1 MPLAGIRR
9 RDYNDYSYHCPYQE
23 VLTDMRQEDYSPKQ
37 TAAMKGRMRRMR
49 DQYRRR
55 LIAAT
60 VIFFILGAVAGVF
73 AHRWYV
79 DRTPTDTLKVATPE
93 PTAAAVTLAPQVTPE
108 AWDMSETGQPSDE
121 GDDIFPDSVDEGTDS
136 GAELDAFPEVDSQQ
150 LTEDGT
156 QQDGGNMLLIAPG
169 EKLEPQP
176 DAATQAPEGDAAVV
190 QPEVAGTADTAAT
203 EPADVNAEAGN
214 PEIAQTAEAAD
225 AQATDTAEAGN
236 PEMIQTAEAAD
247 AQTAET
253 AEAADAQTAETA
265 EATDAQAAGTA
276 EAADAQAAE
285 TAEAGNAETAE
296 TAEAANAQASEAAAT
311 PDAGYGPQV
320 VAIVPYGESF
330 TYTTEINADG
340 NARVEATN
348 EPYETVCFTQTMKKY
363 MRPTD
368 YAEKYATQYRM
379 QGNEAGAS
387 FELTLIDYIGNT
399 TIIPQNVVDVSLRS
413 ESGNTVEHGYQL
425 MDAEIDGRYGIS
437 LPTNT
442 PTTFYK
448 RFAYPVDGEDM
459 KYLVITTY
467 KNGQTQMILFELESE
482 KPPEPEV
489 IYPTLQRGL
498 VNDDVLNLQNRLAE
512 LGYLNVTPDGTF
524 GPKTE
529 EAIKSAQ
536 AAFGMEPNGI
546 ADNAFQQKLFEGAAP
561 SVGEGAGYVTLSEG
575 SAGEAVVRL
584 QKRLAELGYYN
595 GKADGG
601 YGPKMVAAVKKAQ
614 ADYGM
619 EQTGTATSEFQRRA
633 FANAVDAGDESAALD
648 TGYTVLQKG
657 SKGDAVV
664 KLQLALREQGYY
676 NGKADGGYGPMMV
689 TAVKE
694 AQAAFGMEQTGIAD
708 VAFQQRLYGSV
719 TAPTEAPDEA
729 ADASTEGAEG

>member
-1 MPLAGIRR
+1 
-9 RDYNDYSYHCPYQE
+9 
-23 VLTDMRQEDYSPKQ
+23 MRQEDYSPKQ
-37 TAAMKGRMRRMR
+37 TAAMKARVRRMR
-49 DQYRRR
+49 EQYRRR
-55 LIAAT
+55 LIAAM

-79 DRTPTDTLKVATPE
+79 DRTPKDTLMATTPE
-93 PTAAAVTLAPQVTPE
+93 PTAAAEVTLAPQVTPE
-108 AWDMSETGQPSDE
+108 AWDMSDSGQPSDE
-121 GDDIFPDSVDEGTDS
+121 EDDIFPESVDDGADS

-150 LTEDGT
+150 LTEDGEAQEEAQESEGT
-156 QQDGGNMLLIAPG
+156 GLLIAPG

-176 DAATQAPEGDAAVV
+176 NAAEDASNQAPTG
-190 QPEVAGTADTAAT
+190 
-203 EPADVNAEAGN
+203 EAG
-214 PEIAQTAEAAD
+214 EAQPD
-225 AQATDTAEAGN
+225 QATDDAAE
-236 PEMIQTAEAAD
+236 
-247 AQTAET
+247 AET
-253 AEAADAQTAETA
+253 AELDAEGA
-265 EATDAQAAGTA
+265 EAGDA
-276 EAADAQAAE
+276 EAAE
-285 TAEAGNAETAE
+285 TAPAEAPAEQ
-296 TAEAANAQASEAAAT
+296 AEAAEAAAA
-311 PDAGYGPQV
+311 PDLGYGPQV

-330 TYTTEINADG
+330 TYTTEIDARG

-348 EPYETVCFTQTMKKY
+348 EPYETICFTQSMKKY

-368 YAEKYATQYRM
+368 YAEKYATQYKM
-379 QGNEAGAS
+379 QGDEAGAS
-387 FELTLIDYIGNT
+387 FELTLIDYTGNT
-399 TIIPQNVVDVSLRS
+399 AIVPQNVVDVSLRS

-425 MDAEIDGRYGIS
+425 MDAEIDGKYGIS

-498 VNDDVLNLQNRLAE
+498 VNDDVLNLQKRLAE

-536 AAFGMEPNGI
+536 AAFDMEPNGI

-561 SVGEGAGYVTLSEG
+561 NVGEGAGFVTLSDG
-575 SAGEAVVRL
+575 STGEAVVRL
-584 QKRLAELGYYN
+584 QKRLAELGYYS
-595 GKADGG
+595 GRADGG
-601 YGPKMVAAVKKAQ
+601 YGPQMVAAVKKAQ
-614 ADYGM
+614 ADFGM
-619 EQTGTATSEFQRRA
+619 EQTGTATSEFQKRA
-633 FANAVDAGDESAALD
+633 FADVVEAGDENAGLD

-676 NGKADGGYGPMMV
+676 SGKADGGYGPLMV
-689 TAVKE
+689 TAVKA
-694 AQAAFGMEQTGIAD
+694 AQAAFGLEQTGIAD
-708 VAFQQRLYGSV
+708 VAFQQHLYGSV
-719 TAPTEAPDEA
+719 TAPTEAPTEAPEEA
-729 ADASTEGAEG
+729 ADADTEG

>member
-1 MPLAGIRR
+1 
-9 RDYNDYSYHCPYQE
+9 
-23 VLTDMRQEDYSPKQ
+23 MRQDDYSPKQ
-37 TAAMKGRMRRMR
+37 TAAMKARVRRMR

-55 LIAAT
+55 LIVAM

-79 DRTPTDTLKVATPE
+79 DRTPTDTLMVATPE
-93 PTAAAVTLAPQVTPE
+93 PTAAVQVTLAPQVTPE
-108 AWDMSETGQPSDE
+108 AWDMSDSELPSDE
-121 GDDIFPDSVDEGTDS
+121 EDDIFPESGDDGADS

-150 LTEDGT
+150 LTEDGDA
-156 QQDGGNMLLIAPG
+156 QDEAQETGETGLLIAPG

-176 DAATQAPEGDAAVV
+176 NAAEEVEVTPSSALDDEAAQSEEANAEDSEEAV
-190 QPEVAGTADTAAT
+190 TADLEAN
-203 EPADVNAEAGN
+203 EAE
-214 PEIAQTAEAAD
+214 
-225 AQATDTAEAGN
+225 
-236 PEMIQTAEAAD
+236 
-247 AQTAET
+247 
-253 AEAADAQTAETA
+253 
-265 EATDAQAAGTA
+265 
-276 EAADAQAAE
+276 
-285 TAEAGNAETAE
+285 AETAE
-296 TAEAANAQASEAAAT
+296 TAQADAPVEQDEAAEAGEAEASAEQEEAVESAAAQ
-311 PDAGYGPQV
+311 DQGYGPQV

-348 EPYETVCFTQTMKKY
+348 EPYETICFTQSMKNY

-368 YAEKYATQYRM
+368 YAEKYATQYKM

-425 MDAEIDGRYGIS
+425 MDAEIDGKYGIA

-448 RFAYPVDGEDM
+448 RFAYPADGEDM

-536 AAFGMEPNGI
+536 AAFGMEQNGI

-561 SVGEGAGYVTLSEG
+561 NVGEATGYVTLSDG
-575 SAGEAVVRL
+575 STGEAVVRL
-584 QKRLAELGYYN
+584 QKRLAELGYYS

-614 ADYGM
+614 ADFGM

-633 FANAVDAGDESAALD
+633 FANAVDAVDAGDDNAGLD

-676 NGKADGGYGPMMV
+676 SGKADGGYGPMMV
-689 TAVKE
+689 TAVKA
-694 AQAAFGMEQTGIAD
+694 AQAAFGLEQTGIAD
-708 VAFQQRLYGSV
+708 VAFQQHLYGSV
-719 TAPTEAPDEA
+719 TAPTEAPTEAPEA
-729 ADASTEGAEG
+729 AADEEG

>member
-1 MPLAGIRR
+1 
-9 RDYNDYSYHCPYQE
+9 
-23 VLTDMRQEDYSPKQ
+23 MRQEDYSPKQ
-37 TAAMKGRMRRMR
+37 TAAMKARVRRMR
-49 DQYRRR
+49 EQYRRR
-55 LIAAT
+55 LIAAM

-79 DRTPTDTLKVATPE
+79 DRTPTDTLTVTTPE
-93 PTAAAVTLAPQVTPE
+93 PTAATQVTLAPQVTPE
-108 AWDMSETGQPSDE
+108 AWDMSDSGQPSDE
-121 GDDIFPDSVDEGTDS
+121 EDDIFPESGEDGADS

-150 LTEDGT
+150 LTEDGDAPDEA
-156 QQDGGNMLLIAPG
+156 QQSGETGLLIAPG

-176 DAATQAPEGDAAVV
+176 GATVKAVETQAPDGEAGDA
-190 QPEVAGTADTAAT
+190 QPEEAADAA
-203 EPADVNAEAGN
+203 DDAE
-214 PEIAQTAEAAD
+214 AEAAD
-225 AQATDTAEAGN
+225 LEANDAEAGDAGTG
-236 PEMIQTAEAAD
+236 EAGEAEDAGTEEAEEAEAP
-247 AQTAET
+247 AEQE
-253 AEAADAQTAETA
+253 EAV
-265 EATDAQAAGTA
+265 
-276 EAADAQAAE
+276 
-285 TAEAGNAETAE
+285 
-296 TAEAANAQASEAAAT
+296 EAAAT
-311 PDAGYGPQV
+311 QDLGYGPQV

-348 EPYETVCFTQTMKKY
+348 EPYETICFTQSMKKY

-368 YAEKYATQYRM
+368 YAEKYATQYKM

-399 TIIPQNVVDVSLRS
+399 TIVPQNVVDVSLRS

-425 MDAEIDGRYGIS
+425 MDAEIDGKYGIA

-448 RFAYPVDGEDM
+448 RFAYPADGEDM

-529 EAIKSAQ
+529 EAIKAAQ
-536 AAFGMEPNGI
+536 AAFGMEANGI

-561 SVGEGAGYVTLSEG
+561 NVGEATGYVTLSDG
-575 SAGEAVVRL
+575 STGEAVVRL
-584 QKRLAELGYYN
+584 QKRLAELGYYS

-614 ADYGM
+614 ADFGM

-633 FANAVDAGDESAALD
+633 FANAVDAGDGESGLD

-676 NGKADGGYGPMMV
+676 SGKADGGYGPMMV
-689 TAVKE
+689 QAVKA
-694 AQAAFGMEQTGIAD
+694 AQAAFGLEQTGIAD
-708 VAFQQRLYGSV
+708 VAFQQHLYGSV
-719 TAPTEAPDEA
+719 TAPTEAPTEAPEA
-729 ADASTEGAEG
+729 AADEEG

>member
-1 MPLAGIRR
+1 
-9 RDYNDYSYHCPYQE
+9 
-23 VLTDMRQEDYSPKQ
+23 MRQEDYSPKQ

-55 LIAAT
+55 LIVAT

-93 PTAAAVTLAPQVTPE
+93 PTAAEVTLAPQVTPE
-108 AWDMSETGQPSDE
+108 AWNMSDTGKPSDE
-121 GDDIFPDSVDEGTDS
+121 GDDIFPDSVDEGADS
-136 GAELDAFPEVDSQQ
+136 GAELDAFPEVDSRQ

-176 DAATQAPEGDAAVV
+176 DAAATQAPDGNA
-190 QPEVAGTADTAAT
+190 QPEAADTANAAAT
-203 EPADVNAEAGN
+203 EPADVNAEAAN
-214 PEIAQTAEAAD
+214 
-225 AQATDTAEAGN
+225 AQAT
-236 PEMIQTAEAAD
+236 
-247 AQTAET
+247 ET
-253 AEAADAQTAETA
+253 AEAANAQ
-265 EATDAQAAGTA
+265 
-276 EAADAQAAE
+276 
-285 TAEAGNAETAE
+285 TAE
-296 TAEAANAQASEAAAT
+296 TAEAANAQAAETAEAADTQATGTAEASDAQTAETAEAANAPAAETAEAGATAANAPAAEAAAT
-311 PDAGYGPQV
+311 PDLGYGPQV

-330 TYTTEINADG
+330 TYTTEINAEG

-368 YAEKYATQYRM
+368 YAEKYATQYKM

-459 KYLVITTY
+459 KYMVITTY

-561 SVGEGAGYVTLSEG
+561 TVGTGAGFVTLGEGST
-575 SAGEAVVRL
+575 GEAVVRL
-584 QKRLAELGYYN
+584 QKRLAELGYYS

-633 FANAVDAGDESAALD
+633 FANIVDAGDESVVLD
-648 TGYTVLQKG
+648 TGYIVLQKG

-676 NGKADGGYGPMMV
+676 SGKADGGYGPMMV

-694 AQAAFGMEQTGIAD
+694 AQAAFGLEQTGIAD
-708 VAFQQRLYGSV
+708 VAFQQHLFGSV
-719 TAPTEAPDEA
+719 TAPTEAPTEA
-729 ADASTEGAEG
+729 PEAPAEGAEG

>member
-1 MPLAGIRR
+1 
-9 RDYNDYSYHCPYQE
+9 
-23 VLTDMRQEDYSPKQ
+23 MRQDDYSPKQ
-37 TAAMKGRMRRMR
+37 TAAMKARVRRMR
-49 DQYRRR
+49 TQYRRR
-55 LIAAT
+55 LIAAM
-60 VIFFILGAVAGVF
+60 VIFFILGCVAGVF

-79 DRTPTDTLKVATPE
+79 DRTPVDTLKAASPE
-93 PTAAAVTLAPQVTPE
+93 SAVAAVTLAPQVTPE
-108 AWDMSETGQPSDE
+108 AWNMSDSGQPSDE
-121 GDDIFPDSVDEGTDS
+121 YDDIFPEFGDDGADS

-150 LTEDGT
+150 LTEDGAR
-156 QQDGGNMLLIAPG
+156 QGGGTGLLIAPG

-176 DAATQAPEGDAAVV
+176 NAVEEAASTQAPDRDAGDA
-190 QPEVAGTADTAAT
+190 QPEESAD
-203 EPADVNAEAGN
+203 
-214 PEIAQTAEAAD
+214 AAD
-225 AQATDTAEAGN
+225 
-236 PEMIQTAEAAD
+236 
-247 AQTAET
+247 AET
-253 AEAADAQTAETA
+253 AEPAALDVN
-265 EATDAQAAGTA
+265 D
-276 EAADAQAAE
+276 
-285 TAEAGNAETAE
+285 AEAGNAQAADAAQAAAPEE
-296 TAEAANAQASEAAAT
+296 TAEAVEAAAT
-311 PDAGYGPQV
+311 PDSGYGPQV

-368 YAEKYATQYRM
+368 YAEKYATQYKM

-387 FELTLIDYIGNT
+387 FELTLIDYTGNT

-425 MDAEIDGRYGIS
+425 MDAEIDGKLGIS

-498 VNDDVLNLQNRLAE
+498 VSDDVLNVQNRLVE

-536 AAFGMEPNGI
+536 AAFGMEQNGI

-561 SVGEGAGYVTLSEG
+561 SVGTGAGYVTLSDG
-575 SAGEAVVRL
+575 STGEAVVRL
-584 QKRLAELGYYN
+584 QKRLAELGYYS
-595 GKADGG
+595 GRADGG

-614 ADYGM
+614 ADFGM

-633 FANAVDAGDESAALD
+633 FADVVDAGDENAALD
-648 TGYTVLQKG
+648 TGYIVLQKG

-689 TAVKE
+689 TAVKK
-694 AQAAFGMEQTGIAD
+694 AQEAFGMEQTGIAD

-719 TAPTEAPDEA
+719 IAPTEKPAEGEA
-729 ADASTEGAEG
+729 ADATAEGAEG

>member
-1 MPLAGIRR
+1 
-9 RDYNDYSYHCPYQE
+9 
-23 VLTDMRQEDYSPKQ
+23 MRQDDYSPKQ
-37 TAAMKGRMRRMR
+37 TAAMKARVRQMRE
-49 DQYRRR
+49 QYRRR
-55 LIAAT
+55 LIAAM

-79 DRTPTDTLKVATPE
+79 DRTPTDALMATTPE
-93 PTAAAVTLAPQVTPE
+93 PTAAVEVTLAPQVTPE
-108 AWDMSETGQPSDE
+108 AWDMSDNDLPSDE
-121 GDDIFPDSVDEGTDS
+121 EDDIFPESGEDGADS

-150 LTEDGT
+150 LTEDGDA
-156 QQDGGNMLLIAPG
+156 QDEAQETGETGLLIAPG
-169 EKLEPQP
+169 DKLEPQP
-176 DAATQAPEGDAAVV
+176 DASVNAIETQAPDEEAGDA
-190 QPEVAGTADTAAT
+190 QPD
-203 EPADVNAEAGN
+203 
-214 PEIAQTAEAAD
+214 
-225 AQATDTAEAGN
+225 
-236 PEMIQTAEAAD
+236 
-247 AQTAET
+247 
-253 AEAADAQTAETA
+253 
-265 EATDAQAAGTA
+265 QAAGAGDAVEPDETAQA
-276 EAADAQAAE
+276 EAPVEQ
-285 TAEAGNAETAE
+285 AEAV
-296 TAEAANAQASEAAAT
+296 EAAAA
-311 PDAGYGPQV
+311 PDLGYGPQV

-330 TYTTEINADG
+330 TYTTEINAEG

-348 EPYETVCFTQTMKKY
+348 EPYETICFTQTMQKY

-368 YAEKYATQYRM
+368 YAEKYATQYKM

-425 MDAEIDGRYGIS
+425 MDAEIDGKYGIS

-498 VNDDVLNLQNRLAE
+498 VNDDVLNMQNRLVE

-529 EAIKSAQ
+529 EAIKAAQ
-536 AAFGMEPNGI
+536 AAFGMEANGV
-546 ADNAFQQKLFEGAAP
+546 ADNAFQQKLFEDTAP
-561 SVGEGAGYVTLSEG
+561 TVGEGAGYVTLSDG
-575 SAGEAVVRL
+575 STGEAVVRL
-584 QKRLAELGYYN
+584 QKRLAELGYYT
-595 GKADGG
+595 GRADGG

-614 ADYGM
+614 ADFGM
-619 EQTGTATSEFQRRA
+619 EQTGIATSEFQGRA
-633 FANAVDAGDESAALD
+633 FADGADAGDDNPVDAGDDDAAPG

-657 SKGDAVV
+657 AKGDAVV
-664 KLQLALREQGYY
+664 RLQLTLREQGYY
-676 NGKADGGYGPMMV
+676 SGKADGGYGPLMEA
-689 TAVKE
+689 AVKA
-694 AQAAFGMEQTGIAD
+694 AQAAFGLEQTGIAD
-708 VAFQQRLYGSV
+708 VAFQQYLYGSV
-719 TAPTEAPDEA
+719 TAPTEAPEEA
-729 ADASTEGAEG
+729 SDADTEG

>member
-1 MPLAGIRR
+1 
-9 RDYNDYSYHCPYQE
+9 
-23 VLTDMRQEDYSPKQ
+23 MRQDDYSPKQ
-37 TAAMKGRMRRMR
+37 TAAMKARVRRMR
-49 DQYRRR
+49 EQYRRR
-55 LIAAT
+55 LIAAM

-79 DRTPTDTLKVATPE
+79 DRTPTDTLTVTTPE
-93 PTAAAVTLAPQVTPE
+93 PTAAAQVTLAPQVTPE
-108 AWDMSETGQPSDE
+108 AWDMSDNGQPFDE
-121 GDDIFPDSVDEGTDS
+121 EDDIFPESGDDGADS

-150 LTEDGT
+150 LTEDGDA
-156 QQDGGNMLLIAPG
+156 QDEAQEAGGTGLLIAPG

-176 DAATQAPEGDAAVV
+176 DATVKATATQAP
-190 QPEVAGTADTAAT
+190 
-203 EPADVNAEAGN
+203 AEAA
-214 PEIAQTAEAAD
+214 EDAETQEAAD
-225 AQATDTAEAGN
+225 ASDAE
-236 PEMIQTAEAAD
+236 
-247 AQTAET
+247 AET
-253 AEAADAQTAETA
+253 ADLEANDA
-265 EATDAQAAGTA
+265 EAEDAEAAGTA
-276 EAADAQAAE
+276 EAEEAE
-285 TAEAGNAETAE
+285 EAEAPAEQ
-296 TAEAANAQASEAAAT
+296 AEAVEAPAT
-311 PDAGYGPQV
+311 QDLGYGPQV

-348 EPYETVCFTQTMKKY
+348 EPYETVCFTQSMKKY
-363 MRPTD
+363 MRPKD
-368 YAEKYATQYRM
+368 YAEKYATQYKM

-399 TIIPQNVVDVSLRS
+399 TIVPQNVVDVSLRS

-425 MDAEIDGRYGIS
+425 MDAEIDGKYGIA

-448 RFAYPVDGEDM
+448 RFAYPTDGEDM

-529 EAIKSAQ
+529 EAIKAAQ
-536 AAFGMEPNGI
+536 AAFGMEANGI

-561 SVGEGAGYVTLSEG
+561 NVGEATGYVTLSDG
-575 SAGEAVVRL
+575 STGEAVVRL
-584 QKRLAELGYYN
+584 QKRLAELGYYS

-614 ADYGM
+614 ADFGM

-633 FANAVDAGDESAALD
+633 FANAVDAADAGDDNAGLD
-648 TGYTVLQKG
+648 TGYIVLQKG

-676 NGKADGGYGPMMV
+676 SGKADGGYGPLMV
-689 TAVKE
+689 QAVKA
-694 AQAAFGMEQTGIAD
+694 AQAAFGLEQTGIAD
-708 VAFQQRLYGSV
+708 VAFQQYLYGSV
-719 TAPTEAPDEA
+719 TAPTEAPTEAPEA
-729 ADASTEGAEG
+729 AANEEG

>member
-1 MPLAGIRR
+1 
-9 RDYNDYSYHCPYQE
+9 
-23 VLTDMRQEDYSPKQ
+23 MRQDDYSPKQ
-37 TAAMKGRMRRMR
+37 TAAMKARVRRMR
-49 DQYRRR
+49 EQYRRR
-55 LIAAT
+55 LIAAM

-79 DRTPTDTLKVATPE
+79 DRTPTDTLTVTTPE
-93 PTAAAVTLAPQVTPE
+93 PTAAAQVTLAPQVTPE
-108 AWDMSETGQPSDE
+108 VWDMSDNGQPFDE
-121 GDDIFPDSVDEGTDS
+121 GDDIFPESGDDGADS

-150 LTEDGT
+150 LTEDGDAPDEA
-156 QQDGGNMLLIAPG
+156 QEAGGAGLLIAPG

-176 DAATQAPEGDAAVV
+176 DATVKVTAAQAP
-190 QPEVAGTADTAAT
+190 
-203 EPADVNAEAGN
+203 AEAA
-214 PEIAQTAEAAD
+214 EDAETQEAAD
-225 AQATDTAEAGN
+225 ASDAE
-236 PEMIQTAEAAD
+236 
-247 AQTAET
+247 AET
-253 AEAADAQTAETA
+253 AGLEANGA
-265 EATDAQAAGTA
+265 EAEDAGT
-276 EAADAQAAE
+276 E
-285 TAEAGNAETAE
+285 EAGEAEEAGAPAE
-296 TAEAANAQASEAAAT
+296 QEEAVEAAAT
-311 PDAGYGPQV
+311 QDLGYGPQV

-368 YAEKYATQYRM
+368 YAEKYATQYKM

-399 TIIPQNVVDVSLRS
+399 TIVPQNVVDVSLRS

-425 MDAEIDGRYGIS
+425 MDAEIDGKYGIA

-448 RFAYPVDGEDM
+448 RFAYPADGEDM

-529 EAIKSAQ
+529 EAIKAAQ
-536 AAFGMEPNGI
+536 AAFGMEANGI

-561 SVGEGAGYVTLSEG
+561 NVGEATGYVTLSDG
-575 SAGEAVVRL
+575 STGEAVVRL
-584 QKRLAELGYYN
+584 QKRLAELGYYS

-614 ADYGM
+614 ADFGM

-633 FANAVDAGDESAALD
+633 FANAVDAVDAGDDNAGLD

-676 NGKADGGYGPMMV
+676 SGKADGGYGPLMV
-689 TAVKE
+689 DAVKK
-694 AQAAFGMEQTGIAD
+694 AQADFGMEQNGIAD

-719 TAPTEAPDEA
+719 TAPTEAPEA
-729 ADASTEGAEG
+729 AADEDTEG

>member
-1 MPLAGIRR
+1 
-9 RDYNDYSYHCPYQE
+9 
-23 VLTDMRQEDYSPKQ
+23 MRQDDYSPKQ
-37 TAAMKGRMRRMR
+37 TAAMKARVRRMR
-49 DQYRRR
+49 EQYRRR
-55 LIAAT
+55 LIAAM

-79 DRTPTDTLKVATPE
+79 DRTPTDTLTVTTPE
-93 PTAAAVTLAPQVTPE
+93 PTAAAQVTLAPQVTPE
-108 AWDMSETGQPSDE
+108 AWDMSDNGQPFDE
-121 GDDIFPDSVDEGTDS
+121 GDDIFPESGDDGADS

-150 LTEDGT
+150 LTEDGDAPDEA
-156 QQDGGNMLLIAPG
+156 QEAGGAGLLIAPG

-176 DAATQAPEGDAAVV
+176 DATVKATATQAP
-190 QPEVAGTADTAAT
+190 
-203 EPADVNAEAGN
+203 AEAA
-214 PEIAQTAEAAD
+214 EDAETQEAAD
-225 AQATDTAEAGN
+225 ASDAE
-236 PEMIQTAEAAD
+236 
-247 AQTAET
+247 AET
-253 AEAADAQTAETA
+253 AGLEANGA
-265 EATDAQAAGTA
+265 EAEGAGTEEA
-276 EAADAQAAE
+276 EEAE
-285 TAEAGNAETAE
+285 KSGEAEEAGTEEAGEAEEAGAPAE
-296 TAEAANAQASEAAAT
+296 QEEAVEAAAT
-311 PDAGYGPQV
+311 QDLGYGPQV

-368 YAEKYATQYRM
+368 YAEKYATQYKM

-387 FELTLIDYIGNT
+387 FELTLNDYIGNT
-399 TIIPQNVVDVSLRS
+399 TIVPQNVVDVSLRS

-425 MDAEIDGRYGIS
+425 MDAEIDGKYGIA

-448 RFAYPVDGEDM
+448 RFAYPADGEDM

-529 EAIKSAQ
+529 EAIKAAQ
-536 AAFGMEPNGI
+536 AAFGMEANGI

-561 SVGEGAGYVTLSEG
+561 NVGEATGYVTLSDG
-575 SAGEAVVRL
+575 STGEAVVRL
-584 QKRLAELGYYN
+584 QKRLAELGYYS

-614 ADYGM
+614 ADFGM

-633 FANAVDAGDESAALD
+633 FANAVDAIDAGDDNAGLD

-676 NGKADGGYGPMMV
+676 SGKADGGYGPMMV
-689 TAVKE
+689 TAVKA
-694 AQAAFGMEQTGIAD
+694 AQAAFGLEQTGIAD
-708 VAFQQRLYGSV
+708 VAFQQHLYGSV
-719 TAPTEAPDEA
+719 TAPTEAPTEAPEA
-729 ADASTEGAEG
+729 AADEEG

>member
-1 MPLAGIRR
+1 
-9 RDYNDYSYHCPYQE
+9 
-23 VLTDMRQEDYSPKQ
+23 MRQDDYSPKQ
-37 TAAMKGRMRRMR
+37 TAAMKARVRRMR
-49 DQYRRR
+49 EQYRRR
-55 LIAAT
+55 LIGAM

-79 DRTPTDTLKVATPE
+79 EKTPTDTLKVATPE
-93 PTAAAVTLAPQVTPE
+93 PTGAAVTLAPQVTPE
-108 AWDMSETGQPSDE
+108 AWDMSDNGQPSDE
-121 GDDIFPDSVDEGTDS
+121 EDVIFPESGDDAADS
-136 GAELDAFPEVDSQQ
+136 GAELDAFPEVDSHQ
-150 LTEDGT
+150 LTEEGDAADGA
-156 QQDGGNMLLIAPG
+156 QQDGGTLLLIAPG

-176 DAATQAPEGDAAVV
+176 NPTEEA
-190 QPEVAGTADTAAT
+190 AAT
-203 EPADVNAEAGN
+203 EASDGDAGDAQPEKEADAAAAAEPADLN
-214 PEIAQTAEAAD
+214 AAD
-225 AQATDTAEAGN
+225 AKAN
-236 PEMIQTAEAAD
+236 D

-253 AEAADAQTAETA
+253 AEAEAPAEQEAAVEAEPSAEQEAAVEA
-265 EATDAQAAGTA
+265 EASAKQE
-276 EAADAQAAE
+276 EAV
-285 TAEAGNAETAE
+285 
-296 TAEAANAQASEAAAT
+296 EAAAT
-311 PDAGYGPQV
+311 PDLGYGPQV

-330 TYTTEINADG
+330 TYTTEINAEG

-348 EPYETVCFTQTMKKY
+348 EPYETICFTQTMKKY

-368 YAEKYATQYRM
+368 YAEKYATQYKM

-448 RFAYPVDGEDM
+448 RFAYPIDGEDM

-482 KPPEPEV
+482 KPEEPEV

-498 VNDDVLNLQNRLAE
+498 VNDDVLNLQNRLVE

-536 AAFGMEPNGI
+536 AAFGMEQNGI

-561 SVGEGAGYVTLSEG
+561 NAGEGVGFVTLGDG

-584 QKRLAELGYYN
+584 QKRLAELGYYS

-614 ADYGM
+614 ADFGM
-619 EQTGTATSEFQRRA
+619 EQTGTATSEFQKRA
-633 FANAVDAGDESAALD
+633 FANVVETGDENAALD
-648 TGYTVLQKG
+648 TGYVVLQKG

-676 NGKADGGYGPMMV
+676 SGKADGGYGPMMV

-694 AQAAFGMEQTGIAD
+694 AQATFGMEQNGIAD

-719 TAPTEAPDEA
+719 TAPTDAPDE
-729 ADASTEGAEG
+729 DTQG

>member
-1 MPLAGIRR
+1 MPLAGTRR
-9 RDYNDYSYHCPYQE
+9 RDYNDSTYHCHHLE
-23 VLTDMRQEDYSPKQ
+23 VLTDMRQDDYSPKQ
-37 TAAMKGRMRRMR
+37 TAAMKARVRRMR
-49 DQYRRR
+49 EQYRRR
-55 LIAAT
+55 LIAAM

-79 DRTPTDTLKVATPE
+79 DRTPTDTLTVTTPE
-93 PTAAAVTLAPQVTPE
+93 PTAAAQVTLAPQVTPE
-108 AWDMSETGQPSDE
+108 VWDMSDKGQPFDE
-121 GDDIFPDSVDEGTDS
+121 GDDISSESGDDGADS

-150 LTEDGT
+150 LTEDGDAPDEA
-156 QQDGGNMLLIAPG
+156 QEAGGTGLLIAPG
-169 EKLEPQP
+169 EQLEPQP
-176 DAATQAPEGDAAVV
+176 DATVKATATQAP
-190 QPEVAGTADTAAT
+190 
-203 EPADVNAEAGN
+203 
-214 PEIAQTAEAAD
+214 
-225 AQATDTAEAGN
+225 
-236 PEMIQTAEAAD
+236 
-247 AQTAET
+247 
-253 AEAADAQTAETA
+253 
-265 EATDAQAAGTA
+265 
-276 EAADAQAAE
+276 
-285 TAEAGNAETAE
+285 
-296 TAEAANAQASEAAAT
+296 AEAANGAEAEAAGTEEVGEAEKSGEAEDAGTEEAGEAEEAGAPAEQEEAVEAAAT
-311 PDAGYGPQV
+311 QDLGYGPQV

-348 EPYETVCFTQTMKKY
+348 EPYETICFTQSMKKY

-368 YAEKYATQYRM
+368 YAEKYATQYKM

-399 TIIPQNVVDVSLRS
+399 TIVPQNVVDVSLRS

-425 MDAEIDGRYGIS
+425 MDAEIDGKYGIA

-448 RFAYPVDGEDM
+448 RFAYPADGEDM

-529 EAIKSAQ
+529 EAIKAAQ
-536 AAFGMEPNGI
+536 AAFGMEANGI

-561 SVGEGAGYVTLSEG
+561 NVGEATGYVTLSDG
-575 SAGEAVVRL
+575 STGEAVVRL
-584 QKRLAELGYYN
+584 QKRLAELGYYS

-614 ADYGM
+614 ADFGM

-633 FANAVDAGDESAALD
+633 FANAVDAVDAGDDNAGLD

-676 NGKADGGYGPMMV
+676 SGKADGGYGPMMV
-689 TAVKE
+689 TAVKA
-694 AQAAFGMEQTGIAD
+694 AQAAFGLEQTGIAD
-708 VAFQQRLYGSV
+708 VAFQQHLYGSV
-719 TAPTEAPDEA
+719 TAPTEAPEA
-729 ADASTEGAEG
+729 AADEEG

>member
-1 MPLAGIRR
+1 
-9 RDYNDYSYHCPYQE
+9 
-23 VLTDMRQEDYSPKQ
+23 MRQEEYSPKQ

-121 GDDIFPDSVDEGTDS
+121 GDDIFPDSVDEGADS

-156 QQDGGNMLLIAPG
+156 QQDEGNMLLIAPG

-176 DAATQAPEGDAAVV
+176 DAATQAPDGDAAVA
-190 QPEVAGTADTAAT
+190 QPEAADAADAAAT

-214 PEIAQTAEAAD
+214 PE
-225 AQATDTAEAGN
+225 
-236 PEMIQTAEAAD
+236 
-247 AQTAET
+247 TAET
-253 AEAADAQTAETA
+253 AEAADAQAAQTA
-265 EATDAQAAGTA
+265 EAGNAETTQTA
-276 EAADAQAAE
+276 EAADAQAAQ

-296 TAEAANAQASEAAAT
+296 TAEAANAQAAQSADAGANAQAAEAAAT

-498 VNDDVLNLQNRLAE
+498 VNDDVLNVQNRLAE

-575 SAGEAVVRL
+575 STGEAVVRL

-633 FANAVDAGDESAALD
+633 FANAVDAGDENAALD

>member
-1 MPLAGIRR
+1 
-9 RDYNDYSYHCPYQE
+9 
-23 VLTDMRQEDYSPKQ
+23 MRQDDYSPKQ
-37 TAAMKGRMRRMR
+37 TAAMKARVRRMR
-49 DQYRRR
+49 EQYRRR
-55 LIAAT
+55 LIAAI

-79 DRTPTDTLKVATPE
+79 DRTPTDTLMATTPE
-93 PTAAAVTLAPQVTPE
+93 PSAAVEVTLAPQVTPE
-108 AWDMSETGQPSDE
+108 AWDMSDSGQPSE
-121 GDDIFPDSVDEGTDS
+121 EEDDIFPESEDEGADS
-136 GAELDAFPEVDSQQ
+136 GAELDAFPEVDSRQ
-150 LTEDGT
+150 LTEDGEAQESRGT
-156 QQDGGNMLLIAPG
+156 GLLIAPG

-176 DAATQAPEGDAAVV
+176 DATVKAAAPQAP
-190 QPEVAGTADTAAT
+190 
-203 EPADVNAEAGN
+203 AEEA
-214 PEIAQTAEAAD
+214 EDAQTEEAAD
-225 AQATDTAEAGN
+225 ASDAAEAETAALEANDG
-236 PEMIQTAEAAD
+236 EAEAAE
-247 AQTAET
+247 TVEVAET
-253 AEAADAQTAETA
+253 EE
-265 EATDAQAAGTA
+265 
-276 EAADAQAAE
+276 AAE
-285 TAEAGNAETAE
+285 TAQAETPAE
-296 TAEAANAQASEAAAT
+296 QEEAAAA
-311 PDAGYGPQV
+311 PDQGYGPQV

-330 TYTTEINADG
+330 TYTTEIDAQG

-368 YAEKYATQYRM
+368 YAEKYATQYKM

-425 MDAEIDGRYGIS
+425 MDAEIDGKYGIA

-448 RFAYPVDGEDM
+448 RFAYPVDGEEM

-498 VNDDVLNLQNRLAE
+498 VSDDVLNLQNRLAE

-524 GPKTE
+524 GPRTE

-536 AAFGMEPNGI
+536 AAFGMEQNGI

-561 SVGEGAGYVTLSEG
+561 NVGEATGFVTLSDG
-575 SAGEAVVRL
+575 STGEAVVRL
-584 QKRLAELGYYN
+584 QRRLAELGYYN
-595 GKADGG
+595 GLADGG

-614 ADYGM
+614 ADFGM

-633 FANAVDAGDESAALD
+633 FADAVDAGDDNAALD
-648 TGYTVLQKG
+648 TGYVVLQKG

-676 NGKADGGYGPMMV
+676 DGRADGGYGPMMV
-689 TAVKE
+689 TAVKK
-694 AQAAFGMEQTGIAD
+694 AQADFGMEQTGTAD
-708 VAFQQRLYGSV
+708 IAFQQRLYGSV
-719 TAPTEAPDEA
+719 TAPTEAPTEAPEEA
-729 ADASTEGAEG
+729 ANADTEG

>member
-1 MPLAGIRR
+1 
-9 RDYNDYSYHCPYQE
+9 
-23 VLTDMRQEDYSPKQ
+23 MRQEEYSPKQ

-108 AWDMSETGQPSDE
+108 AWDMSDTGQPSDE
-121 GDDIFPDSVDEGTDS
+121 GDDIFPDSVDEGADS

-156 QQDGGNMLLIAPG
+156 QQDEGNMLLIAPG

-176 DAATQAPEGDAAVV
+176 DAATQSPDGDVAAV
-190 QPEVAGTADTAAT
+190 QPEVAGAADAAAT
-203 EPADVNAEAGN
+203 EPEDVNAEAGN
-214 PEIAQTAEAAD
+214 PETAETAEAAD
-225 AQATDTAEAGN
+225 AQATQNAEAGTA
-236 PEMIQTAEAAD
+236 ETTQTAEAAD

-253 AEAADAQTAETA
+253 T
-265 EATDAQAAGTA
+265 

-296 TAEAANAQASEAAAT
+296 TAEAANAQAAEAAAT

-330 TYTTEINADG
+330 TYTTEINAEG

-575 SAGEAVVRL
+575 STGEAVVRL

-676 NGKADGGYGPMMV
+676 SGKADGGYGPMMV

-719 TAPTEAPDEA
+719 IAPTEAPDEA
-729 ADASTEGAEG
+729 ANASAEGAEG